1 MENKYTILYAE
12 DNDSIREN
20 YVSFL
25 KSYFGKVYEANN
37 GTSALE
43 LYNKNRPDVLLLD
56 INMPG
61 INGLDLAKQIRQ
73 KDETVKIVMLT
84 AYSDTEK
91 LLQATELNL
100 TKYLVKPIKTF
111 ELEEIVT
118 STIEKLN
125 SQNTEESY
133 LQINPE
139 FKWDKINHKLY
150 KNDEDISLT
159 KKEMV
164 LLNLFC
170 TNVDSTFSNA
180 QIMDHLWKDDF
191 NLDPN
196 TSKLRVLFSKLR
208 SKIEYDLF
216 ITTYGIGY
224 KLKLED

>member
-12 DNDSIREN
+12 DNESIREN

-25 KSYFGKVYEANN
+25 KSYFGKVYEADN
-37 GTSALE
+37 GTTALE

-61 INGLDLAKQIRQ
+61 INGLELARQIRL
-73 KDETVKIVMLT
+73 KDESVKIIMLT

-111 ELEEIVT
+111 ELEEIVI

-125 SQNTEESY
+125 NKNSQESY
-133 LQINPE
+133 LQINSQ
-139 FKWDKINHKLY
+139 FKWDKINHKLF
-150 KNDEDISLT
+150 KNEEDISLT

-208 SKIEYDLF
+208 SKIEHDLF

>member
-37 GTSALE
+37 GTTALE

-61 INGLDLAKQIRQ
+61 INGLDLAKQIRK
-73 KDETVKIVMLT
+73 KDETVKIIMLT
-84 AYSDTEK
+84 AYSDTDN

-125 SQNTEESY
+125 NQNTEESY

-139 FKWDKINHKLY
+139 FKWDKINHKLF

-208 SKIEYDLF
+208 SKIEFDLF

>member
-37 GTSALE
+37 GTTALE

-61 INGLDLAKQIRQ
+61 INGLELARQIRQ
-73 KDETVKIVMLT
+73 KDETVKIIMLT
-84 AYSDTEK
+84 AYSDTDN

-125 SQNTEESY
+125 NQNTEESY
-133 LQINPE
+133 LQINQE

-208 SKIEYDLF
+208 SKIEFDLF

>member
-25 KSYFGKVYEANN
+25 KSYFGKVYEAEN
-37 GTSALE
+37 GTKALD

-61 INGLDLAKQIRQ
+61 INGLDLAQQIRK
-73 KDETVKIVMLT
+73 KDESVKIIMLT
-84 AYSDTEK
+84 AYSDTDK

-100 TKYLVKPIKTF
+100 TKYLIKPIKTF
-111 ELEEIVT
+111 ELEEIIT
-118 STIEKLN
+118 SVIEKLN
-125 SQNTEESY
+125 NKDTKTEF
-133 LQINPE
+133 LQINSI
-139 FKWDKINHKLY
+139 FKWDVTNHKLY
-150 KNDEDISLT
+150 KNDEEISLT

-170 TNVDSTFSNA
+170 THVDSTFSNA
-180 QIMDHLWKDDF
+180 QIMEHLWKDDY
-191 NLDPN
+191 NVDPN

-208 SKIEYDLF
+208 SKIEHDLF

>member
-20 YVSFL
+20 YISFL
-25 KSYFGKVYEANN
+25 KTYFSKVYEAEN
-37 GTSALE
+37 GTKALE
-43 LYNKNRPDVLLLD
+43 LYNKHRPDVLLLD

-61 INGLDLAKQIRQ
+61 INGLDLAKLIRK
-73 KDETVKIVMLT
+73 KDENVKIIMLT

-100 TKYLVKPIKTF
+100 AKYLIKPIKTF
-111 ELEEIVT
+111 ELENIINT
-118 STIEKLN
+118 TIEKLN
-125 SQNTEESY
+125 SKDSQDSF
-133 LQINPE
+133 LQINQII
-139 FKWDKINHKLY
+139 KWDKVNHKLY
-150 KNDEDISLT
+150 KNEDDVSLT

-170 TNVDSTFSNA
+170 TNVNSTFSNA
-180 QIMDHLWKDDF
+180 QIMEHLWKDDF
-191 NLDPN
+191 NKDPN

-208 SKIEYDLF
+208 SKIGYDLF

-224 KLKLED
+224 KLKIED

>member
-20 YVSFL
+20 YVNFL
-25 KSYFGKVYEANN
+25 KSYFGKVYEADN
-37 GTSALE
+37 GTKALD

-61 INGLDLAKQIRQ
+61 INGLDLAKEIRQ
-73 KDETVKIVMLT
+73 KDESVKIIMLT
-84 AYSDTEK
+84 AYSDTDK
-91 LLQATELNL
+91 LLQATELYL

-111 ELEEIVT
+111 ELEEIIIGV
-118 STIEKLN
+118 IEKLN
-125 SQNTEESY
+125 NKSTNKSF
-133 LQINPE
+133 LQINST

-150 KNDEDISLT
+150 KNDEEISLT

-170 TNVDSTFSNA
+170 TNIDSTFSNA
-180 QIMDHLWKDDF
+180 QIMEHLWKDDF

-208 SKIEYDLF
+208 SKIEHDLF
-216 ITTYGIGY
+216 ITTYGVGY